1 MAKDKR
7 ILFDGRFLSLS
18 HAGIGRYSCELLKA
32 LLPQDKEQ
40 KYLLLALRGATFEA
54 DLAQALNERQNPV
67 EVIEVD
73 AKHYSLGEQ
82 VKILRLLNQLKPEL
96 VHFPHFNHPLLYRG
110 KFVVTLHDL
119 TLSNWAERG
128 NLIKRQIYHRVISHA
143 VTRAEK
149 ILTVSDFVRSELVR
163 QYRLSPRKIITTYN
177 GIDPKFKVITNP
189 RVLKGVEKYR
199 LKSPYILSV
208 GQWRSH
214 KNLLRL
220 AEAFKEIIKEERWKG
235 RLQLV
240 FVGKVDPKYPQLEDK
255 VRELNL
261 ERAVKFTGFVPD
273 EDLPLIYN
281 NATAF
286 VFPSF
291 SEGFG
296 LPGLEAQAC
305 GTPLVASNRTSLPE
319 IYGPGALYFNP
330 ESVGD
335 IAEKIEL
342 VLEDNKLR
350 ERLSRAGR
358 ENARRFS
365 WEATARRTLEVYR
378 EILYKEH
385 RK

>member
-32 LLPQDKEQ
+32 LLPLDKEQ
-40 KYLLLALRGATFEA
+40 EYFLLALRGATLEA
-54 DLAQALNERQNPV
+54 DLARALNERQSPV
-67 EVIEVD
+67 EIIEVD

-82 VKILRLLNQLKPEL
+82 IKILRLLNRLKPDM

-128 NLIKRQIYHRVISHA
+128 SLVKRQIYHRVISHA
-143 VTRAEK
+143 VTRAQK
-149 ILTVSDFVRSELVR
+149 ILTVSDFVKAELVR
-163 QYRLSPRKIITTYN
+163 QYKLPPRRIITTYN

-220 AEAFKEIIKEERWKG
+220 VEAFGEIIKEERWKG

-240 FVGKVDPKYPQLEDK
+240 FVGRIDPKYPQLQEK
-255 VRELNL
+255 VKQLNL
-261 ERAVKFTGFVPD
+261 ERAVKFTGFVSD
-273 EDLPLIYN
+273 ENLPLIYN
-281 NATAF
+281 NATVF
-286 VFPSF
+286 VFPSL

-305 GTPLVASNRTSLPE
+305 GTPLVASSYTSLPE
-319 IYGPGALYFNP
+319 IYGDGALYFNP

-335 IAEKIEL
+335 IAEKIEM

-365 WEATARRTLEVYR
+365 WEETARRTLEVYR